1 MTQYNC
7 IEKRVRMS
15 RLVER
20 INKQESYSR
29 KLGLRDESEFHGKK
43 IKEKE
48 N

>member
-1 MTQYNC
+1 MTHYND
-7 IEKRVRMS
+7 IEKRVRMI

-20 INKQESYSR
+20 INKQEDYSR
-29 KLGLRDESEFHGKK
+29 KLGLTDESQFHGKR